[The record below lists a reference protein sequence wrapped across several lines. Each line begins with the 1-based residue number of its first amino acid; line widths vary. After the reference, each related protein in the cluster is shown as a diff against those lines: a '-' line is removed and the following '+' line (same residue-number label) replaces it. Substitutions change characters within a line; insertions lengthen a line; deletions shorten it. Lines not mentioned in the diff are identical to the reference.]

1 MYEYMGSLQEL
12 VKAQHEELVERLE
25 KASAECYKPALMV
38 VVSVVTP
45 VFVQGFFTFDKDEK
59 IIESVLIEFDD
70 DGKARPTDDWGL

>member
-1 MYEYMGSLQEL
+1 MHEYMESLQKM
-12 VKAQHEELVERLE
+12 VKAQHEELVKRMEE
-25 KASAECYKPALMV
+25 ASAECYKPALMV

-70 DGKARPTDDWGL
+70 NGKARPTTDWGL